1 MNTSKKDLSC
11 WWGIIFTLLAF
22 LFLWFAAVLQSTAQN
37 VTRKGN
43 TFIQN
48 SNKPKKAAPTLTPY
62 TYVIDSISYPVY
74 MSANGKY
81 FIIRTS
87 KKTGKPYKQYL
98 PELQKQLSK

>member
-1 MNTSKKDLSC
+1 MAKKNLSC
-11 WWGIIFTLLAF
+11 LWGVVFTILGFLLMF
-22 LFLWFAAVLQSTAQN
+22 FAAILQGNAQN
-37 VTRKGN
+37 VVRKGN
-43 TFIQN
+43 TFIQS
-48 SNKPKKAAPTLTPY
+48 SNKPKKTAPTLTPY

>member
-1 MNTSKKDLSC
+1 MKKDKNLGC
-11 WWGIIFTLLAF
+11 IWGAIFCILAF
-22 LFLWFAAVLQSTAQN
+22 LFLFFAAVLQGYGQN
-37 VTRKGN
+37 VVRKGN
-43 TFIQN
+43 TFIQS

-62 TYVIDSISYPVY
+62 TYVIDSVSYPVY

>member
-1 MNTSKKDLSC
+1 MAKKNLSC
-11 WWGIIFTLLAF
+11 IWGFIFTILAF
-22 LFLWFAAVLQSTAQN
+22 ALMFFAAILQGHAQS
-37 VTRKGN
+37 VTRQGN
-43 TFIQN
+43 TFIQS
-48 SNKPKKAAPTLTPY
+48 SNKPKKTAPTLTPY
-62 TYVIDSISYPVY
+62 TYVIDSVSYPVY